1 MLGTRFSA
9 ESISGNDRRV
19 LLIAP
24 SLFKISGRGG
34 YGAQYNKASSF
45 LVLCGLLRITPL
57 SGSHCPTLAG
67 GLPPAKS
74 TQIALVRQAF
84 RAAQARK

>member
-1 MLGTRFSA
+1 MLGTRSSA

-45 LVLCGLLRITPL
+45 LVLCGASANYPL
-57 SGSHCPTLAG
+57 CLA
-67 GLPPAKS
+67 AIV
-74 TQIALVRQAF
+74 QR
-84 RAAQARK
+84 